1 MEISSNSQR
10 ERTRLPQEALLI
22 FENEMNHLNWSVVE
36 TRIGESNPTVYTQ
49 LLNSENSPIQD
60 GMGKGYDLQ
69 CLLSARFESLEHAI
83 TDLSTH
89 LVQGVWKG
97 SIKEAHEA
105 SFELVPG
112 TIPAEWMNCDVAQSK
127 QSYWKIF
134 SASNNHGAYLYPL
147 SKLDPFSTYHEVYPD
162 DELYFATA
170 ELSTPWLR
178 NNNGSSIG
186 ISEDEAFIHAMN
198 EAIERYSISSHYVN
212 CYLKINKDSVRVI
225 DPNFIP
231 EKLMSTID
239 SLEEFYDLKI
249 SILDITTE
257 LNVPTFAVKAKS
269 LDGQVH
275 IGYGTSLFADYA
287 LERALLEC
295 QQMIHTS
302 FHPEYGEKNK
312 QDLKLTLQKLQDWPQ
327 LQSAILMEF
336 ESAQEQV
343 FPFAKGSI
351 ASMSLAAQ
359 RNSLEQ
365 LLKDNQIEFFY
376 SPVYRSVATPIVS
389 IRLIVPEF
397 SDFSFISDGL
407 PVVPTGRVLR
417 KLMSS

>member
-1 MEISSNSQR
+1 METSANSQR
-10 ERTRLPQEALLI
+10 ERTRTPEEALLI
-22 FENEMNHLNWSVVE
+22 FETEMSHLNWSVVE
-36 TRIGESNPTVYTQ
+36 TRIGESHPTVYTQ
-49 LLNSENSPIQD
+49 LLNSENTPIQD

-69 CLLSARFESLEHAI
+69 CLISARFESLEHAI
-83 TDLSTH
+83 TDLSTN

-97 SIKEAHEA
+97 SLKEASEA

-112 TIPAEWMNCDVAQSK
+112 TIPTEWLSCNVTQSK

-134 SASNNHGAYLYPL
+134 ANSNNQRAYLYPL

-162 DELYFATA
+162 DELYLATA

-212 CYLKINKDSVRVI
+212 CYLKRNKDFVRVI
-225 DPNFIP
+225 DQNSIP
-231 EKLMSTID
+231 EKLKSTIS
-239 SLEEFYDLKI
+239 SLEKLYDLKI
-249 SILDITTE
+249 SILDITSE
-257 LNVPTFAVKAKS
+257 LNIPTFAVKAN
-269 LDGQVH
+269 GMGQQVH

-295 QQMIHTS
+295 QQMVHTS

-312 QDLKLTLQKLQDWPQ
+312 KDLKLTLEKLQDWPQ
-327 LQSAILMEF
+327 LQSAILMDF

-343 FPFAKGSI
+343 FLFAKGAT
-351 ASMSLAAQ
+351 ASLSLAAQ
-359 RNSLEQ
+359 RNFLEQ
-365 LLKDNQIEFFY
+365 VLKEHEIEFYY
-376 SPVYRSVATPIVS
+376 SSVYRSAATPIVS
-389 IRLIVPEF
+389 IRLLVPEF
-397 SDFSFISDGL
+397 SDFSFISEGL

-417 KLMSS
+417 KLMSN